1 MEVGGPWWEQQPTR
15 VWRLPVWSIITFQL
29 NQAVEDRV
37 DRDLCLLPSGAGI
50 ELRLFYC
57 T

>member
-1 MEVGGPWWEQQPTR
+1 MGGPWWEQQPTR

-29 NQAVEDRV
+29 NQAVEDGV